1 MASIRVRAAHQEDHQ
16 QIYNLIQFEPYIH
29 RHLDWKHPIDWIGSR
44 PFFVIEKD
52 GRIIA
57 ALACPP
63 DPPEVAWVRIF
74 ACSSELTVGEAWRML
89 WRRVVEVLRVDPEI
103 QVASLA
109 LSPWYMELLQQEGFE
124 YTHKVVALSWQGQSI
139 PNPDIRFQGASIQI
153 REMTRADLKEVT
165 SIDNRAFATV
175 WRNSFSSLELA
186 FEKAAVAT
194 VLENEYK
201 LVGYQISTTAPL
213 GGHLAR
219 LAVCP
224 DQQGLGYGYALVHD
238 MIQRFKHL
246 GALQVTVNTQFD
258 NQSSL
263 RLYQK
268 AGFKF
273 MGEEYPVYQYTL

>member
-1 MASIRVRAAHQEDHQ
+1 MASIQVRVARQEDHQ

-29 RHLDWKHPIDWIGSR
+29 RHLDWKHPIEWIGSH
-44 PFFVIEKD
+44 PFFVIETDKN
-52 GRIIA
+52 ILA

-63 DPPEVAWVRIF
+63 DPPEVAWIRIF
-74 ACSSELTVGEAWRML
+74 ACASVIPVREAWQAL
-89 WRRVVEVLRVDPEI
+89 WNRVLEELKKEPGI
-103 QVASLA
+103 QIASLV
-109 LSPWYMELLQQEGFE
+109 LNPWYMDLLQGAGFI
-124 YTHKVVALSWQGQSI
+124 YTHKVVALSWQGTNI
-139 PNPDIRFQGASIQI
+139 PAPNISLPDRATQI
-153 REMTRADLKEVT
+153 REMTKADLPEVAN
-165 SIDNRAFATV
+165 IDHRAFSTV
-175 WRNSFSSLELA
+175 WRNSLSSLKLA

-194 VLENEYK
+194 VLEDNQK
-201 LVGYQISTTAPL
+201 IVGYQISTTAPL

-224 DQQGLGYGYALVHD
+224 ELQGHGLGYALVYD
-238 MIQRFKHL
+238 LIQRFKHL
-246 GALQVTVNTQFD
+246 GALQVTVNTQYD